1 MFFCLFLLLPGFHLH
16 ITAYP
21 VVRALH
27 LRKQV
32 SINLF
37 SQLYYVSAVAYVLY
51 ITFQL
56 YLSHQMGGF
65 PRRRHLYLQLL
76 DFFFLIDVP
85 YVQICDE
92 HGRPH
97 FLTFCRTSDLLPRG
111 GALEFPMMMYNLN
124 GRNVMTHMVHVVY
137 ALVALRSS
145 IFNCFEF

>member
-21 VVRALH
+21 VVCALH

-76 DFFFLIDVP
+76 DFFFFNWCTICANMWRAWTFSFSDILSHFWPPTSWRRTRISHDDVQLEWSQR
-85 YVQICDE
+85 YDA
-92 HGRPH
+92 HGSRR
-97 FLTFCRTSDLLPRG
+97 LRSCRTSL
-111 GALEFPMMMYNLN
+111 
-124 GRNVMTHMVHVVY
+124 VY
-137 ALVALRSS
+137 
-145 IFNCFEF
+145 F